1 MNDTNFY
8 ISLIIATIIFGIT
21 TGGTVFRGAI
31 GPVKK
36 TPLPPVTVQQIFNRP
51 SNSPYKDELSIG
63 YVSNPG
69 TAQESVSLYINNTKG
84 SDIVVTG
91 WKVRSVESGKE
102 VTINTTASL
111 PYQVAQPINLPRV
124 TPAGTLIR
132 MNSCAAYI
140 GQDAAIYNSCVAT
153 YGNTKNF
160 FTSEWRLYS
169 GPGKTLWRSQQENLQ
184 LLDES
189 GRLVSEYGYNV
200 SGNVR

>member
-21 TGGTVFRGAI
+21 TGSTVFSGAI
-31 GPVKK
+31 GPVQKK
-36 TPLPPVTVQQIFNRP
+36 PVPPVTVQRIFNRP

-63 YVSNPG
+63 YVSSPG
-69 TAQESVSLYINNTKG
+69 TGQESVSLYINDTTG

-91 WKVRSVESGKE
+91 WKVRSLESGKE
-102 VTINTTASL
+102 LVIKNTATL
-111 PYQVAQPINLPRV
+111 PYNISQPLNLPRV

-140 GQDAAIYNSCVAT
+140 GQDANIYNSCVAT
-153 YGNTKNF
+153 YARTKNF
-160 FTSEWRLYS
+160 LTAEWRLYS
-169 GPGKTLWRSQQENLQ
+169 GPGKTLWQSQRENLE

-189 GRLVSEYGYNV
+189 GRLVSEYGYDL